1 MNEQVLTNAQIVLGD
16 AMIRGSVVVREG
28 RIADI
33 AESNS
38 TVAGALDF
46 DGDLLLPG
54 LVELH
59 TDNIER
65 HITPRPG
72 THWPI
77 DAAAINHDREVA
89 AAGITTVFDAV
100 AVGEVHERSM
110 RAQMLG
116 VLCPAVSRLQAAGA
130 LKAEHF
136 LHLRCEISFSGLL
149 EMLAPLIDEPA
160 VRLVSVMDHSPG
172 QRQFSSL
179 EVYAEYYQGKYGMSD
194 AELQAFMDLRLAE
207 QKQYSASNR
216 AAVVSLAHDRR
227 LTLASHDDAT
237 LEHVN
242 EAIDDQMVLAEF
254 PTTREAAKASHDA
267 GLAVLM
273 GGPNI
278 VRGGSHSG
286 NISAR
291 ELAEAGQLDIIS
303 SDYVPSSLL
312 YGALL
317 LADQVEAITLPE
329 AISKVSRTPAR
340 QVGLLDRGEI
350 AEGLRADLLRV
361 NVADTVPI
369 VCDVWREGRKIA

>member
-1 MNEQVLTNAQIVLGD
+1 MSEQVFTNAQIVLGD

-33 AESNS
+33 SEGNS
-38 TVAGALDF
+38 SVAGALDF

-65 HITPRPG
+65 HVTPRPG
-72 THWPI
+72 TQWPI
-77 DAAAINHDREVA
+77 DAAAVNHDREVA
-89 AAGITTVFDAV
+89 AAGITTVFDAIS
-100 AVGEVHERSM
+100 VGEVHERSM
-110 RAQMLG
+110 RAKLLSE
-116 VLCPAVSRLQAAGA
+116 LCPAIGRLQSAGA
-130 LKAEHF
+130 LKAQHF
-136 LHLRCEISFSGLL
+136 LHLRCETSFASLVSML
-149 EMLAPLIDEPA
+149 EPLIDQDG
-160 VRLVSVMDHSPG
+160 VRLISVMDHTPG

-194 AELQAFMDLRLAE
+194 AELQEFIDVRIASHKR
-207 QKQYSASNR
+207 YSASNR
-216 AAVVSLAHDRR
+216 AAVVSLAHDRG

-237 LEHVN
+237 LEHVS
-242 EAIDDQMVLAEF
+242 EAIDDKMVLAEF
-254 PTTREAAKASHDA
+254 PTTREAAKASHDG

-286 NISAR
+286 NVSAR
-291 ELAEAGQLDIIS
+291 DLAEAGQLDIIS

-312 YGALL
+312 HGALL

-329 AISKVSRTPAR
+329 AVAKISRTPAR
-340 QVGLLDRGEI
+340 QVGLHDRGEI

-369 VCDVWREGRKIA
+369 VRDVWREGRKIA